1 MVEGPQERQEKEI
14 ERQSRDRSFMFM
26 DGHQDRIAGR
36 GLGYLILLN
45 GVAAI
50 VMVGAFVYG
59 FQISAEPKLAAAM
72 LVFGVGA
79 VAALLSSFIA
89 YLNRIVRAE
98 MPDKP
103 KLPSALRLV
112 AIAAVIVSGAAFLSG
127 LSMVGTTSTARSS
140 SQPKTRLQDKGLAER
155 NSPANKDASRIS
167 PAGDEAQ

>member
-1 MVEGPQERQEKEI
+1 MTKGPQERQGI
-14 ERQSRDRSFMFM
+14 EPQSGDRSFMLM
-26 DGHQDRIAGR
+26 DGHQDRIVGR
-36 GLGYLILLN
+36 GLGCLILLN

-72 LVFGVGA
+72 LVFGIGA

-140 SQPKTRLQDKGLAER
+140 SQSKTRLQDKTLAEK
-155 NSPANKDASRIS
+155 NSPSNKDATRIS
-167 PAGDEAQ
+167 PAGDDAR